1 MVSIDDRDAPQREPF
16 DPDAAATGDGIYG
29 LPFTPEESA
38 VILIPVPWEATV
50 SYRAG
55 TAGGPG
61 AILEA
66 SRQVDLYDREFGRPY
81 EGGIAMLPI
90 PGEVVD
96 WNIRARKAA
105 GPVIEYGGIDPARE
119 DVDSDLR
126 ANLAE
131 VNRIGELVNSW
142 VYTQAWRWLDR
153 GRLVGVVGGDHSS
166 PFGLI
171 RALAERRP
179 GLGILHVDAHADMR
193 KAYEGFVW
201 SHASIFRNVLG
212 KIPGISRVVQVGIRD
227 YSEGEHS
234 SITSRAGEVRAFFD
248 ADLRARMAEGET
260 WGNIVREIAG
270 ELPREVYISFDI
282 DGLDP
287 SLCPNTGTPV
297 PGGLG
302 FSEACL
308 LLKAVADSGRTIA
321 GFDLCEVAPD
331 PEGRSEWDGNVG
343 ARILYKMI
351 GLARASSA
359 SG

>member
-1 MVSIDDRDAPQREPF
+1 MMSSDDKDARQRESF
-16 DPDAAATGDGIYG
+16 DPDAAAAGDGIYG

-55 TAGGPG
+55 TAGGPQ
-61 AILEA
+61 AILDA
-66 SRQVDLYDREFGRPY
+66 SRQVDLYDRETGRPY

-90 PGEVVD
+90 PGEVAD
-96 WNIRARKAA
+96 WNRKAREA
-105 GPVIEYGGIDPARE
+105 ALPIIERGGIDPAHE
-119 DVDSDLR
+119 DAGSDLQ

-131 VNRIGELVNSW
+131 VDRIGELLNSW
-142 VYTQAWRWLDR
+142 VYTQACHWLDK

-179 GLGILHVDAHADMR
+179 GLGVLHIDAHADLR
-193 KAYEGFVW
+193 KAYEGFEW
-201 SHASIFRNVLG
+201 SHASVFRNVLE
-212 KIPGISRVVQVGIRD
+212 KIPGISQIVQVGIRD
-227 YSEGEHS
+227 YSEGEDAYVA
-234 SITSRAGEVRAFFD
+234 TRTGQVRTFFE
-248 ADLRARMAEGET
+248 ADLRARLAKGET
-260 WGNIVREIAG
+260 WGDIVREMVG
-270 ELPREVYISFDI
+270 HMPRELYISFDI

-297 PGGLG
+297 PGGLS
-302 FSEACL
+302 FNEACL
-308 LLKAVADSGRTIA
+308 LLKAVSDSGRAIA

-331 PEGRSEWDGNVG
+331 PEGRSDWDGNVG

-351 GLARASSA
+351 GRARA
-359 SG
+359 GKN